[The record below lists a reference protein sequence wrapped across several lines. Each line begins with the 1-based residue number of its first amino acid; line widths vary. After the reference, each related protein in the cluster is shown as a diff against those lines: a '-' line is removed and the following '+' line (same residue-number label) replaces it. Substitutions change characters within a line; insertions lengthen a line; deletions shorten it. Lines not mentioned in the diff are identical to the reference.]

1 MKIDWSVVAT
11 IASPII
17 ALFVGAVLNRFI
29 ERKPRLIAYFTH
41 ATAFPLTGA
50 NPGTIH
56 THGIVIKNTGR
67 HPAID
72 IRVRHNFL
80 PEHFNIHP
88 GVEYQVQ
95 RLSNGGAEIIFPRL
109 VQNEQ
114 VSISYLYFPPVVY
127 SQIHAGIRHS
137 DGFAT
142 EVTALPT
149 PQYPP
154 WILRGLLLLLIVGSI
169 TIFYIVFEGFY
180 FVCAV
185 LRRLTNS

>member
-1 MKIDWSVVAT
+1 
-11 IASPII
+11 
-17 ALFVGAVLNRFI
+17 
-29 ERKPRLIAYFTH
+29 LIAYFTH
-41 ATAFPLTGA
+41 ATAFNLTGA
-50 NPGTIH
+50 NPVTVH
-56 THGIVIKNTGR
+56 THGIVIKNIGR

-80 PEHFNIHP
+80 PQHFNIHP
-88 GVEYQVQ
+88 GVEYQV
-95 RLSNGGAEIIFPRL
+95 RNLPNGGAEIIFPRL

-114 VSISYLYFPPVVY
+114 VSIAYLYSPPVVY

-154 WILRGLLLLLIVGSI
+154 WILRGLLLLLILGSI
-169 TIFYIVFEGFY
+169 ALFYIVFEGFY
-180 FVCAV
+180 FTCEAF
-185 LRRLTNS
+185 RRLTNS